1 MRILLIILVL
11 AIGYD
16 AVAHQGAYTR
26 NVWASLVEFAGSAV
40 SGARDAADEVRDQPR
55 APSN

>member
-16 AVAHQGAYTR
+16 AVVHQGAYTR
-26 NVWASLVEFAGSAV
+26 NVWGSLVEFAGSAV
-40 SGARDAADEVRDQPR
+40 SGARDAADGVRDERR
-55 APSN
+55 AP